1 MKKLAKH
8 SFVFLLVLTMLV
20 AAPKIYGEMG
30 VPAWVR
36 AHILHREEGSVPSL
50 SEKNGEAPPPVTP
63 ENPVEPT
70 PPDPPALPDTP
81 DEPAGKT
88 DPPSDPDENAGQ
100 TQEPTD
106 PPAQEPTPD
115 PDDPSDKRDP
125 GAEDPDEPFTFPDE
139 PVKPEDPFQNALFIG
154 DSRTVGIAK
163 FAGIEGADFY
173 ACTGMSVY
181 TVWKETSSVGNW
193 GKMLLEEVLQQKQY
207 DRIYLMLGINELG
220 YNMDKTI
227 ATHAALVA
235 RIRELQPRAYLM
247 ICANM
252 HVTQKRSSS
261 DKIINNARIDQLD
274 AAFSQQADDKSIFY
288 LDVNPVFDDENGAL
302 GAQYTQDNT
311 HILGKYYALWKD
323 FLLENTP
330 A

>member
-20 AAPKIYGEMG
+20 AAPKIYAEMG

-36 AHILHREEGSVPSL
+36 AHILHREEGSEPSL

-63 ENPVEPT
+63 ENPTEPT

-88 DPPSDPDENAGQ
+88 DPSSDPDENAGQ

-139 PVKPEDPFQNALFIG
+139 PAKPEDPFQNALFIG

-274 AAFSQQADDKSIFY
+274 AAFSQQADGKSIFY

-311 HILGKYYALWKD
+311 HILGKYYALWKY